1 MNYKA
6 KLEEIE
12 LFVFDYDGVFTDGI
26 VLLMDD
32 GTNVR
37 RANTRDG
44 FAVQWAIKQGL
55 KIAVL
60 TGGKEN
66 AVEKRMKFLGVEEI
80 HMGCSDKLKSLDNLC
95 ARLGVDLDKVLYM
108 GDDMPDY
115 PAMENVGLPVCPK
128 DAANDILEISKYVS
142 PFEGGKGC
150 VRDILEQVMKLKGLW
165 STEKAYKW

>member
-26 VLLMDD
+26 VLLMDN

-80 HMGCSDKLKSLDNLC
+80 HMGCSDKLKSLVTLC

-165 STEKAYKW
+165 STENAYKW

>member
-44 FAVQWAIKQGL
+44 FAVQWAI
-55 KIAVL
+55 
-60 TGGKEN
+60 
-66 AVEKRMKFLGVEEI
+66 
-80 HMGCSDKLKSLDNLC
+80 
-95 ARLGVDLDKVLYM
+95 
-108 GDDMPDY
+108 
-115 PAMENVGLPVCPK
+115 
-128 DAANDILEISKYVS
+128 
-142 PFEGGKGC
+142 
-150 VRDILEQVMKLKGLW
+150 
-165 STEKAYKW
+165 

>member
-66 AVEKRMKFLGVEEI
+66 AVEKRMKF
-80 HMGCSDKLKSLDNLC
+80 
-95 ARLGVDLDKVLYM
+95 
-108 GDDMPDY
+108 
-115 PAMENVGLPVCPK
+115 
-128 DAANDILEISKYVS
+128 
-142 PFEGGKGC
+142 
-150 VRDILEQVMKLKGLW
+150 
-165 STEKAYKW
+165 